1 MGHFTVIITEEC
13 VLIFKMEGFLT
24 GEKGDTGDG
33 QESCGN

>member
-13 VLIFKMEGFLT
+13 VLIFKMKVFLT

-33 QESCGN
+33 QEGCEN